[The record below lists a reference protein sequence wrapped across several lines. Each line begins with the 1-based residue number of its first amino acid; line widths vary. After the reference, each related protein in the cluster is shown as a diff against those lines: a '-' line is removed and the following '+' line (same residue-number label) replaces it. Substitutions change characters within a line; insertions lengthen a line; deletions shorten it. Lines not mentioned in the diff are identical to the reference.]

1 MGEKT
6 NNKISRVNSRVDP
19 LTLSVVASK
28 FDTVADEM
36 AIVVLKTARSP
47 IFAEA
52 HDFTC
57 VVCNWEGDMV
67 TQHEGLPAH
76 AACGLFAPRA
86 IMKKYGS
93 DINEGDVF
101 LMNDPYTG
109 SMHLA
114 DMVVAVPVFYEGE
127 LVFFTLLAAHHADI
141 GGPFAGSYNPL
152 AESIFHEGIRI
163 VPVKIIRRGKTND
176 EVMDLIKT
184 NTRSVT
190 LFESDILA
198 QIGAC
203 NVGKRRLL
211 EMIEKYDLA
220 TTKKVVRQL
229 LDNSEQITRR
239 YIKEIPNGVYHGE
252 EMVDD
257 DGFSEDPYY
266 VRVTVTV
273 GDEDIYVDFT
283 GTSPQARGFINSSL
297 ACTTS
302 LTYAALMWA
311 LPPDMPK
318 NSGSYRAF
326 HITAPAGSLVNPD
339 YPAATSLGTLTS
351 GGELMAAILQTF
363 AEVIPEKIPGG
374 SYVWC
379 GPSFAGQ
386 DPRKKGEMYFGFA
399 FPSFGGGGGKSSA
412 DGFCYVPPLTSQ
424 GVVAPNIESNEV
436 QYPQITLWHE
446 FYPDSAGPG
455 KFRGGP
461 GVKYEFR
468 FYGNPPA
475 FAIFGDGVK
484 APRYGIKGGKTGK
497 TNRPLLNHGTPKEKL
512 LKSKAIYQLAE
523 DDVYT
528 IFSSGGGG
536 WGSPLERETERVAE
550 DVRSGIVSEKTAREI
565 YGVLVDK
572 DCNVDYPATDRLR
585 QALNPDFARFLPD
598 HR

>member
-1 MGEKT
+1 VDERTEK
-6 NNKISRVNSRVDP
+6 KISRINGAVDP

-57 VVCNWEGDMV
+57 VVCNWEGDMA

-76 AACGLFAPRA
+76 AACGLFAPKA
-86 IMKKYGS
+86 IMEKYGS
-93 DINEGDVF
+93 EISEGDVF
-101 LMNDPYTG
+101 LMNAPYSG

-141 GGPFAGSYNPL
+141 GGPFAGSYNPS
-152 AESIFHEGIRI
+152 AESIFHEGVRI
-163 VPVKIIRRGKTND
+163 VPIKIISRGQTNH
-176 EVMDLIKT
+176 EVMDLIKN
-184 NTRSVT
+184 NTRSVA

-203 NVGKRRLL
+203 NVGKRRLV
-211 EMIEKYDLA
+211 EMIERYGLA
-220 TTKKVVRQL
+220 TTKKVMKQL

-239 YIKEIPNGVYHGE
+239 YIKEIPNGVYQGE

-266 VRVTVTV
+266 IRVTITV
-273 GDEDIYVDFT
+273 EDEDIHVDFT

-326 HITAPAGSLVNPD
+326 HLTAPPGTLVNPH

-351 GGELMAAILQTF
+351 GGELMAAILRTF

-386 DPRKKGEMYFGFA
+386 DPRKKGEMYFGFG
-399 FPSFGGGGGKSSA
+399 FPSFGGGGGKCGA

-446 FYPDSAGPG
+446 FYADSAGPG

-461 GVKYEFR
+461 GVKYQFK
-468 FYGNPPA
+468 FYGDPPA
-475 FAIFGDGVK
+475 FAIFGDGIK
-484 APRYGIKGGKTGK
+484 GPRYGIKGGRTGK
-497 TNRPLLNHGTPKEKL
+497 TNRPLLNHDGSQEKP
-512 LKSKAIYQLAE
+512 LKSKGIYQLE
-523 DDVYT
+523 EGDVYT

-536 WGSPLERETERVAE
+536 WGNPLERDPESVAK
-550 DVRSGIVSEKTAREI
+550 DVRNGIVSEEAARDV
-565 YGVLVDK
+565 YGVLLDTRA
-572 DCNVDYPATDRLR
+572 NVETQATNHLRETLRNNTEAPAISS
-585 QALNPDFARFLPD
+585 
-598 HR
+598 